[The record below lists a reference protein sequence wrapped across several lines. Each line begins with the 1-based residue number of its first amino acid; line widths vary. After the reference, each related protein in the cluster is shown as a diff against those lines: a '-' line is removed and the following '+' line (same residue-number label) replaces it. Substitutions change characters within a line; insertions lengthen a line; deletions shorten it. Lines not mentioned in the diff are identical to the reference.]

1 MDSSALV
8 DSDSAAAAE
17 AVTAAQSREAE
28 LVGAVLNNPNDI
40 YALLRL
46 GTFLTEQNRDRDAA
60 AVYRQLLSDHPNNGL
75 ALVKLG
81 SILHEYP
88 AFQDEAM
95 ELLQKAISLNA
106 SATDAYR
113 PLAWTLDQ
121 LGRRDDAIAVLR
133 AWCAIAPGEPTASHL
148 LAAYSD
154 EAVPERA
161 ADAFVEK
168 TFDRAAARFDVHLRD
183 ALQYRGPEVLS
194 AHLDGLLPS
203 AARGTLDVL
212 DMGCGTGLCAPL
224 LRPWA
229 RHLTGVDL
237 SSGMLAKARDAGGYD
252 ALEVVELTAY
262 LNATVQSGGRFDVL
276 FAADTLV
283 YFGRLDGLFAQAF
296 TVLNAGGWLAFT
308 VERQIAT
315 GAGGT
320 PRDLLL
326 DITGRYKHSEQYIQ
340 NALSAA
346 GFETPKIIQAQV
358 RLESGA
364 PEIALVVAA
373 RKPG

>member
-1 MDSSALV
+1 MDSSASPE
-8 DSDSAAAAE
+8 SDGAATSAEATAAE
-17 AVTAAQSREAE
+17 SREAE
-28 LVGAVLNNPNDI
+28 LVGAVLNNPSDT
-40 YALLRL
+40 YALLKL
-46 GTFLTEQNRDRDAA
+46 GMFLTGQNRDRDAA
-60 AVYRQLLSDHPNNGL
+60 AVYRQLLSDHPDNGL
-75 ALVKLG
+75 GLVKLG

-88 AFQDEAM
+88 AFQDEAI

-121 LGRRDDAIAVLR
+121 LGRRDEAIAVLR
-133 AWCAIAPGEPTASHL
+133 AWCAVAPTEPTSAHL

-154 EAVPERA
+154 EAVPDRA
-161 ADAFVEK
+161 ANAFVEK
-168 TFDRAAARFDVHLRD
+168 TFDLAAARFDVHLRE

-194 AHLDGLLPS
+194 THLDALLPV
-203 AARGTLDVL
+203 AARGTLNVL

-262 LNATVQSGGRFDVL
+262 LDAAGQSGTKFDIL

-283 YFGRLDGLFAQAF
+283 YFGQLETLFAQAF
-296 TVLNAGGWLAFT
+296 AVLNAGGWLAFT
-308 VERQIAT
+308 VERLVSSAA
-315 GAGGT
+315 GASA
-320 PRDLLL
+320 RALLL
-326 DITGRYKHSEQYIQ
+326 DTTGRYKHSEQYIQ
-340 NALSAA
+340 GALAAA
-346 GFETPKIIQAQV
+346 GFVTPVIAEAQV
-358 RLESGA
+358 RLESGT

>member
-113 PLAWTLDQ
+113 PLAWTLD
-121 LGRRDDAIAVLR
+121 I
-133 AWCAIAPGEPTASHL
+133 
-148 LAAYSD
+148 
-154 EAVPERA
+154 
-161 ADAFVEK
+161 
-168 TFDRAAARFDVHLRD
+168 
-183 ALQYRGPEVLS
+183 
-194 AHLDGLLPS
+194 
-203 AARGTLDVL
+203 
-212 DMGCGTGLCAPL
+212 
-224 LRPWA
+224 
-229 RHLTGVDL
+229 
-237 SSGMLAKARDAGGYD
+237 
-252 ALEVVELTAY
+252 LE
-262 LNATVQSGGRFDVL
+262 
-276 FAADTLV
+276 
-283 YFGRLDGLFAQAF
+283 
-296 TVLNAGGWLAFT
+296 
-308 VERQIAT
+308 QI
-315 GAGGT
+315 
-320 PRDLLL
+320 
-326 DITGRYKHSEQYIQ
+326 
-340 NALSAA
+340 
-346 GFETPKIIQAQV
+346 
-358 RLESGA
+358 
-364 PEIALVVAA
+364 
-373 RKPG
+373 